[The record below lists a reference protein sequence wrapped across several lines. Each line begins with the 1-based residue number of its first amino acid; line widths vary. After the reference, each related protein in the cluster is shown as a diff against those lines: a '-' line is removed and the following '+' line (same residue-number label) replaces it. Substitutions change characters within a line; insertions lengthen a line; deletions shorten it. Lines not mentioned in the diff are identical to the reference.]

1 MKKYI
6 IYLILVNVLIVGC
19 KQKSQV
25 AIKETP
31 TVSKKQPNV
40 LFLLADDLGY
50 GELGAYG
57 QKTIKTP
64 FLDSLIG
71 QSMKF
76 TNFYAGSAVC
86 SPSRA
91 VLMTGKSS
99 SINTI
104 RGNNGLL
111 PNGRGGRIALRKD
124 EITLGEMMTN
134 AGYETAFV
142 GKWHLGD
149 PDDVSTWAHD
159 RGFSYAVQEQWS
171 NKSNKRNFDGPMEY
185 INGMKDSINFD
196 WTKWQSHD
204 EYRTDLALKYL
215 DKKENDKP
223 FFLFM
228 SYRAP
233 HGAEKVIGNQTLYAE
248 KGWKEP
254 HRIHATQITL
264 LDSYVDRLLKKI
276 DAMGEL
282 DNTIIFFT
290 SDNGPHSEGN
300 GHNHEFFES
309 NGVLNGFK
317 RDVYEGGIRVPFFAY
332 WKGKIIPGSVSQ
344 HMGSGQDFMPTLAEI
359 VGIET
364 PEQSNGI
371 SFLPALIGKEQ
382 PKHDYLNVEGY
393 FSGKNAFRQSI
404 RYGDLKG
411 VRYGADNPVEIYD
424 LSKDIAEEHNIADK
438 HPELV
443 AKIEKFFK
451 EERTNPPSYPYGGL
465 HYNKNK
471 K

>member
-6 IYLILVNVLIVGC
+6 IYLILVNILIVSC

-25 AIKETP
+25 ALKESQET
-31 TVSKKQPNV
+31 TKRKRPNV

-86 SPSRA
+86 APSRA

-99 SINTI
+99 SISTI
-104 RGNNGLL
+104 RGNNGLM
-111 PNGRGGRIALRKD
+111 PNGRGGRLALRKD
-124 EITLGEMMTN
+124 EVTIGEMMTD
-134 AGYETAFV
+134 AGYETAFI

-149 PDDVSTWAHD
+149 PDDVSTWAHA
-159 RGFSYAVQEQWS
+159 RGFSYAVQEQWGR
-171 NKSNKRNFDGPMEY
+171 KGGRNFDGPMEY
-185 INGMKDSINFD
+185 VNGMKDSIYFD

-204 EYRTDLALKYL
+204 DYRTDLALKYL

-233 HGAEKVIGNQTLYAE
+233 HGHEEVIGNKTLYAE
-248 KGWKEP
+248 KGWEEP
-254 HRIHATQITL
+254 HRIHAAQITL

-276 DAMGEL
+276 DDMGEL
-282 DNTIIFFT
+282 DNTLIFFT
-290 SDNGPHSEGN
+290 SDNGPHSEK
-300 GHNHEFFES
+300 GHQHEFFES
-309 NGVLNGFK
+309 NGPFTGYK
-317 RDVYEGGIRVPFFAY
+317 RDTYEGGIRVPLFAY
-332 WKGKIIPGSVSQ
+332 WKGKIIPGSVSN
-344 HMGSGQDFMPTLAEI
+344 HIGGSLDFMSTLADI
-359 VGIET
+359 AGIET

-371 SFLPALIGKEQ
+371 SLLPVLTGKEQ
-382 PKHDYLNVEGY
+382 PKHEYLNIEGF

-404 RYGDLKG
+404 RYGNLKG

-424 LSKDIAEEHNIADK
+424 LSKDAAEQHNIADK
-438 HPELV
+438 YPELV
-443 AKIEKFFK
+443 TKIETFFK
-451 EERTNPPSYPYGGL
+451 EERTNPSTYPYGGF
-465 HYNKNK
+465 HYKKNK